1 MNVIP
6 GIKIR
11 QIGTQYMIVNAAT
24 AQDQPTAVH
33 ALNSTAVEIWQ
44 FAEAH
49 PGFTPADV
57 ARFIEETYEV
67 TYDTALADATALLS
81 QWHEH
86 GLLTE

>member
-11 QIGTQYMIVNAAT
+11 QLGSQYMIVDAAT
-24 AQDQPTAVH
+24 AQNQPTVVH

-44 FAEAH
+44 FAASH
-49 PGFTPADV
+49 PGFTPADIV
-57 ARFIEETYEV
+57 RFMEETYEV
-67 TYDTALADATALLS
+67 THETAIADATDLLS

-86 GLLTE
+86 GLLTD